1 MPKIAKTLT
10 EKEIQRITDNG
21 FHAVGGVS
29 GLYLRVAEKNRYWVF
44 RYKING
50 KRKDFQFA
58 KYPLTSLKQARDKA
72 TDYRRLLEN
81 QVDPREHS
89 KSILAETETNQQRAK
104 LRQTTLKEIA
114 EEYISY
120 HHDAGKWEKHPEEE
134 RRLISRLKKYVYP
147 IIGDRFF
154 LTITSRD
161 IADVLIPLGQHV
173 STAEK
178 VRHIL
183 SELFAWITAYGI
195 AEKTNPVDPKAL
207 RQLLPRHQ
215 SKQRNQPMLP
225 VNEIPVLMADI
236 HSRPSIS
243 ARCLEFCILTAV
255 RSGNA
260 REALWSEIDW
270 KKKQWVIPAEKMKVP
285 TNGDHVIPLADQV
298 ISFLKTL
305 PRFDGC
311 PYIFPSPIGNA
322 PLSDGSLIRLLKDMS
337 TERLLRCG
345 KGYVDP
351 KQLDNRGTPKRI
363 TAHGTA
369 RATFRTWAQDDEL
382 GNDRRFSAKTAELC
396 LHHKMDDSYNG
407 AYERNEAMKSRKEM
421 MQAWADYCYSKCEEE
436 PNDKR

>member
-10 EKEIQRITDNG
+10 EKEVQRIIDDG
-21 FHAVGGVS
+21 FYAVGGVT
-29 GLYLRVAEKNRYWVF
+29 GLYLRVAGKSRYWVF

-50 KRKDFQFA
+50 VRKDFQFA
-58 KYPLTSLKQARDKA
+58 KYPLTSLKQARNKA

-89 KSILAETETNQQRAK
+89 KSILVETEVDQQRAK

-120 HHDAGKWEKHPEEE
+120 HHDAGKWDKRPEEE

-147 IIGDRFF
+147 VIGERFF
-154 LTITSRD
+154 LDITSKD
-161 IADVLIPLGQHV
+161 IADVLIPLSDHV

-183 SELFAWITAYGI
+183 SELFAWVSAMNI
-195 AEKTNPVDPKAL
+195 AEKSNPVDPKTL

-215 SKQRNQPMLP
+215 SKQKNQPMLP
-225 VNEIPVLMADI
+225 VNEIPILMADI
-236 HSRPSIS
+236 HSRPSVS

-255 RSGNA
+255 RSANA
-260 REALWSEIDW
+260 RRALWSEIDF
-270 KKKQWVIPAEKMKVP
+270 KKKQWLIPADKMKVP
-285 TNGDHVIPLADQV
+285 ANGDHIIPLASQV
-298 ISFLKTL
+298 IDFLRAL
-305 PRFDGC
+305 PRIEGC
-311 PYIFPSPIGNA
+311 PYLFPSPIGNS

-337 TERLLRCG
+337 AERALRFG

-351 KQLDNRGTPKRI
+351 KQLDSRGAPKRI

-382 GNDRRFSAKTAELC
+382 GNDKRFSAKVAELC
-396 LHHKMDDSYNG
+396 LHHKIDDSYNG
-407 AYERNEAMKSRKEM
+407 AYERNEAMKSRTEM
-421 MQAWADYCYSKCEEE
+421 MQAWADYCYSETEL
-436 PNDKR
+436 